1 MKRLLTLLTLLGAC
15 LYAGAQKKAVA
26 VIEAYDAAFTLQS
39 AVTGT
44 LHVRYTVTVQD
55 KAGLREAAVYI
66 YTDTFASL
74 GSFSGEIVSATG
86 EKTKL
91 SRKDLTSVAYS
102 SGLVDDGFLHA
113 YAPSQATRLPLT
125 VTYDYTLQY
134 KKGVISFPAFAP
146 LDGAGVQLKRASCS
160 IEVPEGTQIIQ
171 YAAHVEA
178 HDPVTEKKRTVYR
191 WEAGPVGPFAD
202 EEMAPPAFERIPLVL
217 AAPVDFSYAG
227 TKGTQSGWKEYG
239 AWLYSL
245 QEGADSLPD
254 ELTARLQEMTRD
266 CKTPLEKLKVL
277 YGFLREQ
284 TRYVSIQL
292 GIGGLKPAPA
302 EEVARTG
309 YGDCKALSNYLKAL
323 LKAHRLR
330 RMHEPAGAPGIP
342 APPRRRARGRPDR
355 AGRRET
361 VPHRKLPGLAPTPHT
376 GNGSQPFRKRRGLRP
391 DPPSPLSGLYRALS
405 GLLHLEGGRPD
416 PHPDRRHEVPDGAAT
431 GRIHH

>member
-134 KKGVISFPAFAP
+134 KKGVIRFPNIKYK
-146 LDGAGVQLKRASCS
+146 Q
-160 IEVPEGTQIIQ
+160 
-171 YAAHVEA
+171 
-178 HDPVTEKKRTVYR
+178 
-191 WEAGPVGPFAD
+191 
-202 EEMAPPAFERIPLVL
+202 
-217 AAPVDFSYAG
+217 
-227 TKGTQSGWKEYG
+227 
-239 AWLYSL
+239 
-245 QEGADSLPD
+245 
-254 ELTARLQEMTRD
+254 
-266 CKTPLEKLKVL
+266 
-277 YGFLREQ
+277 
-284 TRYVSIQL
+284 
-292 GIGGLKPAPA
+292 
-302 EEVARTG
+302 
-309 YGDCKALSNYLKAL
+309 
-323 LKAHRLR
+323 
-330 RMHEPAGAPGIP
+330 
-342 APPRRRARGRPDR
+342 
-355 AGRRET
+355 
-361 VPHRKLPGLAPTPHT
+361 
-376 GNGSQPFRKRRGLRP
+376 
-391 DPPSPLSGLYRALS
+391 
-405 GLLHLEGGRPD
+405 
-416 PHPDRRHEVPDGAAT
+416 
-431 GRIHH
+431 